1 MQEKFVITEIKRV
14 IMVGKEEY
22 PEQTTSFHPN
32 LSCNELIFH
41 FSGHDTVFFGNE
53 VLETAPNTV
62 RFLPKGNASRYDVLR
77 HERGECIDVTF
88 DADRP
93 ISPRAFL
100 ADGAKNEKI
109 GALFKR
115 LFATWVGKS
124 DGHVF
129 ASFSL
134 LYQIFA
140 ELQRESPVSHR
151 HRLRIKP
158 ALDRIHDRFLQ
169 EPLSIPALAAL
180 CGMKESYFQRLFKE
194 VYGMSPKK
202 YVIGLKINHAC
213 ELLRLDRYSVGS
225 VAELCNFSDVYFFS
239 RQFKEYVGLS
249 PTAFAEKY
257 RSSK

>member
-32 LSCNELIFH
+32 LSYNELIFH
-41 FSGHDTVFFGNE
+41 FSGHATVFFGDE

-77 HERGECIDVTF
+77 HERGECIDVMF

-202 YVIGLKINHAC
+202 YVIKRKMEHAI
-213 ELLRLDRYSVGS
+213 ELLNSKMFAVS
-225 VAELCNFSDVYFFS
+225 EIAEQLGYENVYYFS
-239 RQFKEYVGLS
+239 RVFKETYGCA
-249 PTAFAEKY
+249 PTHYCEK
-257 RSSK
+257 